1 MRDVVA
7 PLLRTSLAPRAAS
20 AAPQERP
27 PASTLKVLLVDD
39 CEINR
44 ALASAQLQHYGIAP
58 VLACDGAQAVERAT
72 QETFDLVL
80 MDMSMPV
87 MDGLEATDRI
97 RRFEHEHPERRRVAV
112 VAFTAGDTADDPVLI
127 GPYGIDAVLHKPCS
141 TRAVGAC
148 LEHVCGVSVG

>member
-1 MRDVVA
+1 MTL
-7 PLLRTSLAPRAAS
+7 LLRTSLASRAAS
-20 AAPQERP
+20 AAAQERP

-58 VLACDGAQAVERAT
+58 VLACDGAQAVERAM
-72 QETFDLVL
+72 QETYDLVL

-87 MDGLEATDRI
+87 MNGLEATDRI
-97 RRFEHEHPERRRVAV
+97 RRFEHGHPERRRVAV
-112 VAFTAGDTADDPVLI
+112 VAFTAGATADDPALL
-127 GPYGIDAVLHKPCS
+127 GTHLLDAVLQKPCS

-148 LEHVCGVSVG
+148 LERVCGVSLG